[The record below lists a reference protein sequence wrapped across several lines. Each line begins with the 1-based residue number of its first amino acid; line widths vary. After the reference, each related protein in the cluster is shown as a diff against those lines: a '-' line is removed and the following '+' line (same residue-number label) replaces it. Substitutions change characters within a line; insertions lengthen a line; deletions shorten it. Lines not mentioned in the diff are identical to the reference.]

1 MDPSLVR
8 GKKIKNEEGDKK
20 VERDASYSPEMSP
33 SEDETVY
40 YDQIKP
46 IMFPKP
52 SPMASPP
59 LMATGGIP
67 PQEDIL
73 KRKAQIL
80 KCQGAYLQFQASL
93 LEREAVNTMRVTEER
108 VRVMREMMGSGGMY
122 RGDRGCDMWSPVKA
136 GHPVDTGYG
145 RPGYPEYREER
156 IVYHQRPESPLAGPV
171 SQECGVLDTD
181 DVDHD
186 GPLDLSVHSSLSAPN
201 LHTQSHNMPRIFF
214 SLSGP
219 RR

>member
-20 VERDASYSPEMSP
+20 VERDTSYSPETSP
-33 SEDETVY
+33 SEDEVY
-40 YDQIKP
+40 YDQP
-46 IMFPKP
+46 MMFPKP

-59 LMATGGIP
+59 LMATGSLG

-73 KRKAQIL
+73 KHKAQIL

-108 VRVMREMMGSGGMY
+108 VRMMREMMGPRMY
-122 RGDRGCDMWSPVKA
+122 REDRGCHPWSPVKPS
-136 GHPVDTGYG
+136 HPEDIGA
-145 RPGYPEYREER
+145 YPEYREEERR
-156 IVYHQRPESPLAGPV
+156 IVYHQRPESPV
-171 SQECGVLDTD
+171 SQDCGVAD

-186 GPLDLSVHSSLSAPN
+186 SPLDLSVHSSPN